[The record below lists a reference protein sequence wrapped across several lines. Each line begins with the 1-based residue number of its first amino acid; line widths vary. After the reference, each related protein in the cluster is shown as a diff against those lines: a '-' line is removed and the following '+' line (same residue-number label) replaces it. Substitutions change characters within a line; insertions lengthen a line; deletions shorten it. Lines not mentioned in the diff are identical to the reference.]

1 MCHYAGFLQIGS
13 QLYITISLSIYGD
26 ISCHVIM
33 NNCEV
38 QYCPCGDIS
47 CHVIMNNCE
56 VQYCPCGDISCHI
69 IMNSCEVQD
78 NHCGS
83 SSLEEL

>member
-1 MCHYAGFLQIGS
+1 M
-13 QLYITISLSIYGD
+13 
-26 ISCHVIM
+26 M

-47 CHVIMNNCE
+47 CHVIMN
-56 VQYCPCGDISCHI
+56 
-69 IMNSCEVQD
+69 SCEVQD